1 MVRLY
6 DHLSYQ
12 DCHGILSHPQGIPAS
27 GGSLE
32 GRDRDN
38 ASESNATLLHGSE
51 QSSSSNTT
59 PNVSKPSDN
68 VKGMVCRCN

>member
-32 GRDRDN
+32 GRGRDN
-38 ASESNATLLHGSE
+38 ASDSNATLPQGSE
-51 QSSSSNTT
+51 QSSSSNST
-59 PNVSKPSDN
+59 PNVSKPGDN
-68 VKGMVCRCN
+68 VKGRVW

>member
-51 QSSSSNTT
+51 QSSTSNTT

-68 VKGMVCRCN
+68 VKGMVC